1 MSAQNT
7 MRKLIASSS
16 RESSE
21 ARGRADAEA
30 EGDRLLRLK
39 YMGERTLG
47 QMVARGD
54 VAGLVAARQAMNELP
69 GQNNNKH
76 EGRLEVSLQR
86 DIEAY
91 KRTAGEE
98 RQEGGARRL
107 SVSQQSAL
115 VRVLAQ
121 FEACARE
128 APDVFL
134 LLVTSIGSHRDLQVC
149 APFVVVCNSSML
161 IMSRRH

>member
-1 MSAQNT
+1 MMSAQNT

-21 ARGRADAEA
+21 ARGRADAE
-30 EGDRLLRLK
+30 EGDRLLRLR

-69 GQNNNKH
+69 GQNNNKA

-134 LLVTSIGSHRDLQVC
+134 LLVTSIGSHRDLQVTLSLTLFAFC
-149 APFVVVCNSSML
+149 VVVVVS
-161 IMSRRH
+161 

>member
-1 MSAQNT
+1 MMSAQNT

-69 GQNNNKH
+69 GQNKH

-134 LLVTSIGSHRDLQVC
+134 LLVTSIGSHRDLQVTLSLSLFAFC
-149 APFVVVCNSSML
+149 VVVVVS
-161 IMSRRH
+161 

>member
-1 MSAQNT
+1 MMSAQNT

-69 GQNNNKH
+69 GQNNNNKH

-134 LLVTSIGSHRDLQVC
+134 LLVTSIGSHRDLQVTLSLTLFAFC
-149 APFVVVCNSSML
+149 VVVC
-161 IMSRRH
+161 

>member
-1 MSAQNT
+1 MMSAQNT

-69 GQNNNKH
+69 PSSYNGQNNKH

-134 LLVTSIGSHRDLQVC
+134 LLVTSIGSHRDLQVTLSLTLFAFC
-149 APFVVVCNSSML
+149 VVVC
-161 IMSRRH
+161 

>member
-1 MSAQNT
+1 MMSAQNT

-16 RESSE
+16 ESSE

-69 GQNNNKH
+69 PSSYNGQNKH

-134 LLVTSIGSHRDLQVC
+134 LLVTSIGSHRDLQVTLSLSLFAFC
-149 APFVVVCNSSML
+149 VVVVS
-161 IMSRRH
+161 